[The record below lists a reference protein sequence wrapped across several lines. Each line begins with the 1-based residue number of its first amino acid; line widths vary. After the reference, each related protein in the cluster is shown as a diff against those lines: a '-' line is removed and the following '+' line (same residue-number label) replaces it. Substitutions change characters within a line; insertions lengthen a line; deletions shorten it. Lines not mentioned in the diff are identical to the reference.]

1 MLFVDLKQTT
11 TFFSL
16 ICVDASKSEKDEV
29 DSNGDPK
36 YQGIDHSMIVPLIVA
51 AVKELIT
58 KVESLEAA

>member
-1 MLFVDLKQTT
+1 MIVVPQA
-11 TFFSL
+11 
-16 ICVDASKSEKDEV
+16 VNGEKDEV